1 VRTRKKEFE
10 LKKRHFARITH
21 FPTVR
26 GISRLGLSF
35 FQVSLIKRE
44 GIAEA
49 AASSTAEGGLS
60 RGRA

>member
-21 FPTVR
+21 FPALR

-35 FQVSLIKRE
+35 FQVSLIKRKR
-44 GIAEA
+44 IAKA
-49 AASSTAEGGLS
+49 AASLTAERGLYRS
-60 RGRA
+60 